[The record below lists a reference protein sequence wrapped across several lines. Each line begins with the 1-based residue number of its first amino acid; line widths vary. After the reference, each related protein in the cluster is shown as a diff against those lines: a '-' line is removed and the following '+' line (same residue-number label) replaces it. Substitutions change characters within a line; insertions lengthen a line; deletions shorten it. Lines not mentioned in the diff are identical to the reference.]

1 MRILITGGTGFIG
14 LELCQHLASQGHQ
27 LTLLAR
33 DPAKAKQLLSR
44 IQIDTFATLED
55 WKPHIDFDAVIN
67 LAGESIMA
75 KRWTEHRKKS
85 LWDSR
90 VGLTEKLVERMT
102 SVQHKPAVFISG
114 SAVGIYGNQGDA
126 VLDETSQFND
136 EFGHRLCAAWEN
148 AALEAEK
155 SGIRVCLLRTGL
167 VIGKHGGFLERMLL
181 PFKLGLGGRIG
192 QGRQWMS
199 WIHIKD
205 HVGLTRH
212 LLESPKARGPYNA
225 TAPNPVTNAEFTR
238 ELAKCLQR
246 PALLAIPA
254 WLLKLAMGEMAELLL
269 GSQRVLPKKAL
280 SSGFKFSYETLE
292 PALSNVLAE
301 KVEPI

>member
-14 LELCQHLASQGHQ
+14 RELCLDLARQGHQ

-33 DPAKAKQLLSR
+33 NPSKAKQLLSR
-44 IQIDTFATLED
+44 IEIDTFASLDE
-55 WKPHIDFDAVIN
+55 WEPQIGFDAVIN
-67 LAGESIMA
+67 LAGEPIMA
-75 KRWTEHRKKS
+75 KRWSEHRKRI

-90 VGLTEKLVERMT
+90 VVLTENLVKRMA
-102 SVQHKPAVFISG
+102 SVKRKPAVFISA

-136 EFGHRLCAAWEN
+136 EFGHRLCVAWET
-148 AALEAEK
+148 AALGAEK
-155 SGIRVCLLRTGL
+155 AGIRVCLLRTGL

-192 QGRQWMS
+192 EGRQWMS

-205 HVGLTRH
+205 HVGLTQH
-212 LLESPKARGPYNA
+212 LLESPDARGPYNV
-225 TAPNPVTNAEFTR
+225 TAPNPVTNAEFTH
-238 ELAKCLQR
+238 ELGKCLHR
-246 PALLAIPA
+246 PAVIPIPA

-280 SSGFKFSYETLE
+280 ASGFKFSYEKLE
-292 PALSNVLAE
+292 AALNNVLAE
-301 KVEPI
+301 

>member
-14 LELCQHLASQGHQ
+14 RKLCRHLDAQGHQ
-27 LTLLAR
+27 LTVLAR
-33 DPAKAKQLLSR
+33 NPAKARQTLSPIEFNILSSLDEWEPR
-44 IQIDTFATLED
+44 IS
-55 WKPHIDFDAVIN
+55 FDAVIN
-67 LAGESIMA
+67 LAGEPIMA
-75 KRWTEHRKKS
+75 KRWTERRKRT
-85 LWDSR
+85 LWESR

-102 SVQHKPAVFISG
+102 SAQHKPAVFISG
-114 SAVGIYGNQGDA
+114 SAVGIYGDQNDA
-126 VLDETSQFND
+126 VLDETSPFKD
-136 EFGHRLCAAWEN
+136 EFGHRLCSAWEN
-148 AALEAEK
+148 AALPAEK
-155 SGIRVCLLRTGL
+155 LGIRVCLLRTGL
-167 VIGKHGGFLERMLL
+167 VIGKHGGFLERLLL

-192 QGRQWMS
+192 EGRQWMS
-199 WIHIKD
+199 WIHIED
-205 HVGLTRH
+205 HIALSQH
-212 LLESPKARGPYNA
+212 LLESPNARGPYNA
-225 TAPNPVTNAEFTR
+225 TAPNPVNNAEFTR